1 MGARFAQVRHLAVL
15 AVIGLLVTTV
25 FSYVWALV
33 RTVSLADDLLRGAWH
48 DDSVLI
54 DLLGVID
61 LYLLATVQLIVVL
74 GLYELFVGDLDLP
87 DWLEAKSLDD
97 LKKPLIDMLVVFV
110 AVKGV
115 EQLAS
120 GRRPLDTLSSVGAVA
135 VLILAL
141 TVFRAVKTTPSG
153 RPTRPDVTD
162 PTPTVTQDASS

>member
-97 LKKPLIDMLVVFV
+97 LKKPLIDMLVVCV

-115 EQLAS
+115 E
-120 GRRPLDTLSSVGAVA
+120 
-135 VLILAL
+135 
-141 TVFRAVKTTPSG
+141 
-153 RPTRPDVTD
+153 
-162 PTPTVTQDASS
+162 